1 MYLNINLYIFLKMV
15 YIDFPYVISNVSKY
29 IFTYKYDGLY
39 IESNRFIILIN
50 FSIFLSI
57 ITIFIQLLYFSYS
70 LIVFGKLRY
79 YVDKSYR
86 PVCRGQLHFIISH
99 FLMINVLVLSASL
112 LYDLHTLDRILLNN
126 FIFLTVLYG
135 KLLSYFTSAIL
146 HCSNDT
152 ALSHI
157 SYKAWHSAD
166 IISIGISIYSS
177 TFAYITLDKINIIPF
192 FFIFL
197 LIYSEKYDN
206 ILLRLIS
213 ILLFTS
219 WSMYFTGN
227 CLNYNLIWTI
237 SIIFYNLS
245 FIMMIPNI
253 VDYDTFNIHIRKLPW
268 HKNMIN
274 GYHEDFHLLV
284 LLADILTVI
293 NSYNY
298 LYNSL

>member
-1 MYLNINLYIFLKMV
+1 MV
-15 YIDFPYVISNVSKY
+15 VIQFPYIISNVSKY
-29 IFTYKYDGLY
+29 ILSYKNDSLY
-39 IESNRFIILIN
+39 IERNEFIILFIYC
-50 FSIFLSI
+50 IFLST
-57 ITIFIQLLYFSYS
+57 ITIFIQLLYCSYS
-70 LIVFGKLRY
+70 LIVGDKIKY
-79 YVDKSYR
+79 YVDKSDR
-86 PVCRGQLHFIISH
+86 QLLRGQLHFIISH
-99 FLMINVLVLSASL
+99 YLMINVLVLNASL
-112 LYDLHTLDRILLNN
+112 IYELYTLDDLLLNN
-126 FIFLTVLYG
+126 FIFLIILYG
-135 KLLSYFTSAIL
+135 KLLSYFTSTML

-157 SYKAWHSAD
+157 SYKEWHSAD

-213 ILLFTS
+213 ILLFS
-219 WSMYFTGN
+219 AWSMYFSGIS
-227 CLNYNLIWTI
+227 LNYNLMWIA

-245 FIMMIPNI
+245 FIIMIPNI
-253 VDYDTFNIHIRKLPW
+253 LSYDTFNIHIKKLPW
-268 HKNMIN
+268 HRNMVN

-284 LLADILTVI
+284 LFADILSVI